1 MSSAIAACSILQVV
15 VPSASRS
22 RNPSPFSAASQ
33 RPFTSAI
40 PHCRQHQIFPARLA
54 ASQSDQQEI
63 ENLDR
68 NYCDDFICTSSPAV
82 EMTVRSLANDLIR
95 ANGVWTRSLFSS
107 TVLEYKGFRSFK
119 GRDGY
124 KSLNFVSK
132 YVESPV
138 VTVKKLKMLDGAT
151 AQLDWRLQGSI
162 KSLSV
167 DIDMTTIITMNLL
180 TGQVE
185 THIDKWDLYRCSLPA
200 AAAFNL
206 AKNAFA
212 LKTGSADAAQTTN
225 SILDSLTSVDD
236 DGAPKRAQPTCLDFL
251 GRPFRSTDNN
261 EVGSYPHGSS
271 SVIESESWRSGLSR
285 NSASVAASGQTIAPT
300 RSLPKSASYV
310 KVEGFEAP
318 GGETATT
325 GTSPPLS
332 PGKDT
337 NRAPSL
343 LSRQLSVDNL
353 STLARPIPASPAL
366 ASLAERLEAQ
376 VQAESAVKP
385 ASVQSRTAEVTKKPD
400 NTLLKQLQGQFAVF
414 SEPLVIQAFSIA
426 RAAHQLHA
434 DNPRGEAAFA
444 RCAGAA
450 VILAEL
456 GADEVAVAGAL
467 LHDAL
472 DRTMFSEPQL
482 RDMLRNDEAFELVQ
496 RVSHMGYICQK
507 YRSASNSTALKNT
520 AKDPSAAAGEF
531 GVASHLVGMLV
542 AHGPPRAL
550 LVRLAVALQEAR
562 AVGTASAG
570 IPRPS
575 WGSHAVASDRAARRH
590 RIAAEGLEVWAPL
603 ANRLGVWSLK
613 AELEDRAFRTLRPAE
628 YAELR
633 DRLEA
638 VQEPTKL
645 VALVD
650 ALRAQL
656 QEVGVEYLD
665 LSGRPKHLWG
675 VFKKM
680 ETKGYSADHVRD
692 VRGLRVIV
700 KTREDCYL
708 ALRAVEKAWGMV
720 GESKN
725 YIKAPKANGYQSL
738 HAVADPGDGHLVEIQ
753 IRTDKMHYLAEYGA
767 EAAHWKYKERAVASS
782 AAAPSIAAIA
792 GSAKDGGVGI
802 GAAREANW
810 AKFMTSQ
817 HVLLDK
823 KCRPSGSPDGD
834 QSLASILASMDGAVG
849 GSSPEVENPTVG
861 APASGNAN
869 AAPGTSPGSSK
880 GRTFQEYIAAS
891 GQRPTPPEEQRSLVA
906 VVAGSA
912 FSVAEL
918 PAGTTVGQLLK
929 YCGAEGGAGAPLSRS
944 SLHVVVNRHVE
955 TEYSTVLQA
964 GDVVELYADTS
975 TTPAPA
981 SGNVMAVGSLSK
993 KLKNADLNR
1002 AN

>member
-1 MSSAIAACSILQVV
+1 MQTALVSAPLASTPPQHTPSRPRKPSS
-15 VPSASRS
+15 
-22 RNPSPFSAASQ
+22 
-33 RPFTSAI
+33 
-40 PHCRQHQIFPARLA
+40 
-54 ASQSDQQEI
+54 
-63 ENLDR
+63 
-68 NYCDDFICTSSPAV
+68 
-82 EMTVRSLANDLIR
+82 
-95 ANGVWTRSLFSS
+95 NGV
-107 TVLEYKGFRSFK
+107 V
-119 GRDGY
+119 
-124 KSLNFVSK
+124 
-132 YVESPV
+132 
-138 VTVKKLKMLDGAT
+138 A
-151 AQLDWRLQGSI
+151 
-162 KSLSV
+162 
-167 DIDMTTIITMNLL
+167 
-180 TGQVE
+180 
-185 THIDKWDLYRCSLPA
+185 
-200 AAAFNL
+200 
-206 AKNAFA
+206 
-212 LKTGSADAAQTTN
+212 
-225 SILDSLTSVDD
+225 
-236 DGAPKRAQPTCLDFL
+236 
-251 GRPFRSTDNN
+251 FRSTDSN
-261 EVGSYPHGSS
+261 EVGSYTRGSS
-271 SVIESESWRSGLSR
+271 SVIESGSWRSGLSR
-285 NSASVAASGQTIAPT
+285 SSASVAASGQPVAPT
-300 RSLPKSASYV
+300 RSIPKSAFYV

-318 GGETATT
+318 GGENNTT
-325 GTSPPLS
+325 STTTSPPLS
-332 PGKDT
+332 PGKDLT
-337 NRAPSL
+337 RAPSL
-343 LSRQLSVDNL
+343 LSRQLSVENL
-353 STLARPIPASPAL
+353 SVLTRPNIPASSAL

-376 VQAESAVKP
+376 VQ
-385 ASVQSRTAEVTKKPD
+385 SRTAEATKPAQTNRPD

-414 SEPLVIQAFSIA
+414 REPLVVHAFSIA

-434 DNPRGEAAFA
+434 NNPRGEAAFA

-507 YRSASNSTALKNT
+507 YRSASNSTALKYG
-520 AKDPSAAAGEF
+520 AGEA

-562 AVGTASAG
+562 AVDTRSAATAGGGG

-575 WGSHAVASDRAARRH
+575 WGSHAVANDRAARRQ

-650 ALRAQL
+650 ALREQL

-675 VFKKM
+675 VWKKM

-708 ALRAVEKAWGMV
+708 ALRAVEKAWEMV

-725 YIKAPKANGYQSL
+725 YIKYPKANGYQSL
-738 HAVADPGDGHLVEIQ
+738 HAVADPGDGHLVEVQ

-767 EAAHWKYKERAVASS
+767 EAAHWKYKERAGASS
-782 AAAPSIAAIA
+782 SSASTAAAAASSRNDR
-792 GSAKDGGVGI
+792 GN

-823 KCRPSGSPDGD
+823 KCRPSGSPNGD

-849 GSSPEVENPTVG
+849 GSSPEEETPTVG
-861 APASGNAN
+861 SAAAAATATA

-906 VVAGSA
+906 VVAGTA

-918 PAGTTVGQLLK
+918 PIGTTVGQLLK
-929 YCGAEGGAGAPLSRS
+929 YCGADFAASK

-955 TEYSTVLQA
+955 TEYSTILQA
-964 GDVVELYADTS
+964 GDVVELYADTAS
-975 TTPAPA
+975 TTAVTTTTSPATTSAPA
-981 SGNVMAVGSLSK
+981 SGNVMAIGSLSK
-993 KLKNADLNR
+993 KLRNADLNR

>member
-1 MSSAIAACSILQVV
+1 MSSA
-15 VPSASRS
+15 
-22 RNPSPFSAASQ
+22 
-33 RPFTSAI
+33 
-40 PHCRQHQIFPARLA
+40 
-54 ASQSDQQEI
+54 
-63 ENLDR
+63 
-68 NYCDDFICTSSPAV
+68 
-82 EMTVRSLANDLIR
+82 
-95 ANGVWTRSLFSS
+95 
-107 TVLEYKGFRSFK
+107 
-119 GRDGY
+119 
-124 KSLNFVSK
+124 
-132 YVESPV
+132 
-138 VTVKKLKMLDGAT
+138 
-151 AQLDWRLQGSI
+151 
-162 KSLSV
+162 
-167 DIDMTTIITMNLL
+167 
-180 TGQVE
+180 
-185 THIDKWDLYRCSLPA
+185 
-200 AAAFNL
+200 
-206 AKNAFA
+206 
-212 LKTGSADAAQTTN
+212 
-225 SILDSLTSVDD
+225 
-236 DGAPKRAQPTCLDFL
+236 
-251 GRPFRSTDNN
+251 
-261 EVGSYPHGSS
+261 
-271 SVIESESWRSGLSR
+271 
-285 NSASVAASGQTIAPT
+285 
-300 RSLPKSASYV
+300 
-310 KVEGFEAP
+310 
-318 GGETATT
+318 

-332 PGKDT
+332 PGKDMS
-337 NRAPSL
+337 RAHSL

-414 SEPLVIQAFSIA
+414 REPLVIHAFSIA
-426 RAAHQLHA
+426 RAAHQVHA

-482 RDMLRNDEAFELVQ
+482 RDMLHNDEAFELVQ

-520 AKDPSAAAGEF
+520 AKDPSTADVES

-562 AVGTASAG
+562 AVGTATAASAG
-570 IPRPS
+570 IPLPG
-575 WGSHAVASDRAARRH
+575 WGAHAVANDRAARRH

-656 QEVGVEYLD
+656 QEVGIDYLD

-700 KTREDCYL
+700 RTREDCYL
-708 ALRAVEKAWGMV
+708 ALRAVEKAWEMV

-767 EAAHWKYKERAVASS
+767 EAAHWKYKERTVAASS
-782 AAAPSIAAIA
+782 AAAASAAPSATAAAA
-792 GSAKDGGVGI
+792 GSAKDNGGRN
-802 GAAREANW
+802 GAAQEANW

-849 GSSPEVENPTVG
+849 GSSPEVEKTPSVG
-861 APASGNAN
+861 AAAS
-869 AAPGTSPGSSK
+869 APGTSPGSSK

-918 PAGTTVGQLLK
+918 PVGTTIGQLLK
-929 YCGAEGGAGAPLSRS
+929 YCGADGPSSKS

-975 TTPAPA
+975 TSTTTTAAAAAPKTTPATPA

-993 KLKNADLNR
+993 KLRNADLNR

>member
-1 MSSAIAACSILQVV
+1 
-15 VPSASRS
+15 
-22 RNPSPFSAASQ
+22 
-33 RPFTSAI
+33 
-40 PHCRQHQIFPARLA
+40 
-54 ASQSDQQEI
+54 
-63 ENLDR
+63 
-68 NYCDDFICTSSPAV
+68 
-82 EMTVRSLANDLIR
+82 
-95 ANGVWTRSLFSS
+95 
-107 TVLEYKGFRSFK
+107 
-119 GRDGY
+119 
-124 KSLNFVSK
+124 
-132 YVESPV
+132 
-138 VTVKKLKMLDGAT
+138 
-151 AQLDWRLQGSI
+151 
-162 KSLSV
+162 
-167 DIDMTTIITMNLL
+167 
-180 TGQVE
+180 
-185 THIDKWDLYRCSLPA
+185 
-200 AAAFNL
+200 
-206 AKNAFA
+206 
-212 LKTGSADAAQTTN
+212 
-225 SILDSLTSVDD
+225 
-236 DGAPKRAQPTCLDFL
+236 
-251 GRPFRSTDNN
+251 
-261 EVGSYPHGSS
+261 
-271 SVIESESWRSGLSR
+271 
-285 NSASVAASGQTIAPT
+285 
-300 RSLPKSASYV
+300 V

-318 GGETATT
+318 GGETTSAS
-325 GTSPPLS
+325 TSPPLS
-332 PGKDT
+332 PGKDI
-337 NRAPSL
+337 NRASSL
-343 LSRQLSVDNL
+343 LSRQLSVENISIL
-353 STLARPIPASPAL
+353 TRPTPASSSAL

-385 ASVQSRTAEVTKKPD
+385 ASVQSRTAQATKKPD

-414 SEPLVIQAFSIA
+414 REPLVMHAFSIS

-507 YRSASNSTALKNT
+507 YRGASNSTALKNA
-520 AKDPSAAAGEF
+520 AKDPSQVGAAEP

-562 AVGTASAG
+562 AVDTASSAA

-575 WGSHAVASDRAARRH
+575 WGSHAVANERAARRQ

-650 ALRAQL
+650 ALRSQL

-680 ETKGYSADHVRD
+680 ETKGYSAERVRD

-708 ALRAVEKAWGMV
+708 ALRAVEKAWEMV

-782 AAAPSIAAIA
+782 SSSAPST
-792 GSAKDGGVGI
+792 GSGGGN

-823 KCRPSGSPDGD
+823 KCRPSGSPNGD
-834 QSLASILASMDGAVG
+834 QSLASILASMEGVIG
-849 GSSPEVENPTVG
+849 GSSPEDETPTVT
-861 APASGNAN
+861 ATATAT
-869 AAPGTSPGSSK
+869 APGTSPGSSK

-906 VVAGSA
+906 VVAGTA

-918 PAGTTVGQLLK
+918 PVGTTVGQLLK
-929 YCGAEGGAGAPLSRS
+929 YCGADFASSR

-955 TEYSTVLQA
+955 TEYSTVLQP
-964 GDVVELYADTS
+964 GDVVELYADNTATVVTS
-975 TTPAPA
+975 TSAAPSSSTSTA

-993 KLKNADLNR
+993 KLRNADLNR

>member
-1 MSSAIAACSILQVV
+1 MQTALVSAPLASTPPQHTPSRLRKSSG
-15 VPSASRS
+15 
-22 RNPSPFSAASQ
+22 
-33 RPFTSAI
+33 
-40 PHCRQHQIFPARLA
+40 
-54 ASQSDQQEI
+54 
-63 ENLDR
+63 
-68 NYCDDFICTSSPAV
+68 
-82 EMTVRSLANDLIR
+82 
-95 ANGVWTRSLFSS
+95 NGV
-107 TVLEYKGFRSFK
+107 V
-119 GRDGY
+119 
-124 KSLNFVSK
+124 
-132 YVESPV
+132 
-138 VTVKKLKMLDGAT
+138 A
-151 AQLDWRLQGSI
+151 
-162 KSLSV
+162 
-167 DIDMTTIITMNLL
+167 
-180 TGQVE
+180 
-185 THIDKWDLYRCSLPA
+185 
-200 AAAFNL
+200 
-206 AKNAFA
+206 
-212 LKTGSADAAQTTN
+212 
-225 SILDSLTSVDD
+225 
-236 DGAPKRAQPTCLDFL
+236 
-251 GRPFRSTDNN
+251 FRSTDSN
-261 EVGSYPHGSS
+261 EVGSYSRGSS
-271 SVIESESWRSGLSR
+271 SAIEGDSWRSGLSK
-285 NSASVAASGQTIAPT
+285 NSASVAASGKPVAPT
-300 RSLPKSASYV
+300 RSIPKSASYV

-318 GGETATT
+318 EGETATT
-325 GTSPPLS
+325 SASTSPTLS
-332 PGKDT
+332 PGKDM

-353 STLARPIPASPAL
+353 STLARPTPASSAL

-376 VQAESAVKP
+376 VQAKSAVKP

-400 NTLLKQLQGQFAVF
+400 NALLQQLQGQFAVF
-414 SEPLVIQAFSIA
+414 SEPLVIHAFSIA
-426 RAAHQLHA
+426 RAAHQIHS

-482 RDMLRNDEAFELVQ
+482 RDMLHNDEAFELVQ

-507 YRSASNSTALKNT
+507 YRSASNSTALEIT
-520 AKDPSAAAGEF
+520 AKDPSSAAGEF

-562 AVGTASAG
+562 AVGTATAASAG
-570 IPRPS
+570 ISRPS
-575 WGSHAVASDRAARRH
+575 WGSHAVANERAARRR

-628 YAELR
+628 YAELH

-656 QEVGVEYLD
+656 QEVGIEYLD

-680 ETKGYSADHVRD
+680 EMKGYSADHVRD

-708 ALRAVEKAWGMV
+708 ALRAVEKAWEMI

-767 EAAHWKYKERAVASS
+767 EASHWKYKEGAVASS
-782 AAAPSIAAIA
+782 AAAAPSATAAIA
-792 GSAKDGGVGI
+792 SSAKDSGGGI

-810 AKFMTSQ
+810 AKFMTSR

-823 KCRPSGSPDGD
+823 KCRPSGSPNGD
-834 QSLASILASMDGAVG
+834 QSLASILASMDGATG
-849 GSSPEVENPTVG
+849 GSSPEEETPTVS
-861 APASGNAN
+861 ATATAAARTHAAS
-869 AAPGTSPGSSK
+869 GTSPGSSK
-880 GRTFQEYIAAS
+880 SRTFQEYIAAS

-918 PAGTTVGQLLK
+918 PMGTTIGQLLK
-929 YCGAEGGAGAPLSRS
+929 YCGADGSATASPSRS
-944 SLHVVVNRHVE
+944 SLHVVINRQVE
-955 TEYSTVLQA
+955 NEYSTVLQA

-975 TTPAPA
+975 TATTPAAAAAPKSTPA

-993 KLKNADLNR
+993 KLRNADLDR

>member
-1 MSSAIAACSILQVV
+1 MQTALVSAPLASTPPQHT
-15 VPSASRS
+15 PSRP
-22 RNPSPFSAASQ
+22 RKPSG
-33 RPFTSAI
+33 
-40 PHCRQHQIFPARLA
+40 
-54 ASQSDQQEI
+54 
-63 ENLDR
+63 
-68 NYCDDFICTSSPAV
+68 
-82 EMTVRSLANDLIR
+82 
-95 ANGVWTRSLFSS
+95 NGV
-107 TVLEYKGFRSFK
+107 V
-119 GRDGY
+119 
-124 KSLNFVSK
+124 
-132 YVESPV
+132 
-138 VTVKKLKMLDGAT
+138 A
-151 AQLDWRLQGSI
+151 
-162 KSLSV
+162 
-167 DIDMTTIITMNLL
+167 
-180 TGQVE
+180 
-185 THIDKWDLYRCSLPA
+185 
-200 AAAFNL
+200 
-206 AKNAFA
+206 
-212 LKTGSADAAQTTN
+212 
-225 SILDSLTSVDD
+225 
-236 DGAPKRAQPTCLDFL
+236 
-251 GRPFRSTDNN
+251 FRSTDNN

-562 AVGTASAG
+562 VVGTASAG

>member
-1 MSSAIAACSILQVV
+1 MQTALVSAPLASTPPQHTPSRPRKSSA
-15 VPSASRS
+15 
-22 RNPSPFSAASQ
+22 
-33 RPFTSAI
+33 T
-40 PHCRQHQIFPARLA
+40 
-54 ASQSDQQEI
+54 
-63 ENLDR
+63 
-68 NYCDDFICTSSPAV
+68 
-82 EMTVRSLANDLIR
+82 
-95 ANGVWTRSLFSS
+95 NGV
-107 TVLEYKGFRSFK
+107 V
-119 GRDGY
+119 
-124 KSLNFVSK
+124 
-132 YVESPV
+132 
-138 VTVKKLKMLDGAT
+138 A
-151 AQLDWRLQGSI
+151 
-162 KSLSV
+162 
-167 DIDMTTIITMNLL
+167 
-180 TGQVE
+180 
-185 THIDKWDLYRCSLPA
+185 
-200 AAAFNL
+200 
-206 AKNAFA
+206 
-212 LKTGSADAAQTTN
+212 
-225 SILDSLTSVDD
+225 
-236 DGAPKRAQPTCLDFL
+236 
-251 GRPFRSTDNN
+251 FRSTDSN
-261 EVGSYPHGSS
+261 EVGSYPRGSS
-271 SVIESESWRSGLSR
+271 SVIESGSWRSGIGR
-285 NSASVAASGQTIAPT
+285 GSASLASAGQGQPIAPT
-300 RSLPKSASYV
+300 RSIPKSASYV

-318 GGETATT
+318 GGETTSAS
-325 GTSPPLS
+325 TSPPLS
-332 PGKDT
+332 PGKDI
-337 NRAPSL
+337 NRASSL
-343 LSRQLSVDNL
+343 LSRQLSVENISIL
-353 STLARPIPASPAL
+353 TRPTPASSSAL

-385 ASVQSRTAEVTKKPD
+385 ASVQSRTAQATKKPD

-414 SEPLVIQAFSIA
+414 REPLVMHAFSIS

-507 YRSASNSTALKNT
+507 YRGASNSTALKNA
-520 AKDPSAAAGEF
+520 AKDPSQVGAAEP

-562 AVGTASAG
+562 AVDTASSAA

-575 WGSHAVASDRAARRH
+575 WGSHAVANERAARRQ

-650 ALRAQL
+650 ALRSQL

-680 ETKGYSADHVRD
+680 ETKGYSAERVRD

-708 ALRAVEKAWGMV
+708 ALRAVEKAWEMV

-782 AAAPSIAAIA
+782 SSSAPST
-792 GSAKDGGVGI
+792 GSGGGN

-823 KCRPSGSPDGD
+823 KCRPSGSPNGD
-834 QSLASILASMDGAVG
+834 QSLASILASMEGVIG
-849 GSSPEVENPTVG
+849 GSSPEDETPTVT
-861 APASGNAN
+861 ATATAT
-869 AAPGTSPGSSK
+869 APGTSPGSSK

-906 VVAGSA
+906 VVAGTA

-918 PAGTTVGQLLK
+918 PVGTTVGQLLK
-929 YCGAEGGAGAPLSRS
+929 YCGADFASSR

-955 TEYSTVLQA
+955 TEYSTVLQP
-964 GDVVELYADTS
+964 GDVVELYADNTATVVTS
-975 TTPAPA
+975 TSAAPSSSTSTA

-993 KLKNADLNR
+993 KLRNADLNR